1 MMWMR
6 LFSSQR
12 QQQERPKMV
21 KRWDSQMSLF
31 ACKEEE
37 DEYYYESDDSSTWTF
52 STAAGT
58 GGGGGGSRACASV
71 AMMTTTMPTPQHKP
85 FKLVR
90 FFLSHN
96 EFHDDPR
103 TSGSSTASD
112 NDSSCIGSSSSS
124 SVYYY
129 DRQEWWYSNK
139 ETAEFRIQFQRERK
153 WLISLDTMVAVVGR
167 GGTSSRSMNFSSL
180 LIDVYGNI
188 LQRHYT
194 LRGGGGRHRRCRLD
208 ISKAHCRKLAKW
220 LESDYY
226 GWAGLEKLLVPHVLD
241 DLLLGRQCHRDAVLE
256 SCAVASPDR
265 LREISTEWSIID
277 QVLAQTT
284 AVALAMVVTKQRA
297 GTTGAALRLVLPTR
311 VVRR

>member
-1 MMWMR
+1 MMLRR

-21 KRWDSQMSLF
+21 KRRDISQTSLF
-31 ACKEEE
+31 AYTEEA

-52 STAAGT
+52 STAI
-58 GGGGGGSRACASV
+58 GGGGGGSRACAS
-71 AMMTTTMPTPQHKP
+71 MTMTTMTTMPHKP
-85 FKLVR
+85 FKVVR

-103 TSGSSTASD
+103 TSSGSTAGD
-112 NDSSCIGSSSSS
+112 NGSINSNS

-129 DRQEWWYSNK
+129 DREELWYSSK
-139 ETAEFRIQFQRERK
+139 ETTEFRMQFHRERK
-153 WLISLDTMVAVVGR
+153 WLISLDTMVAVVGTR
-167 GGTSSRSMNFSSL
+167 GGSSRSMNFGSL

-188 LQRHYT
+188 LQRHDT
-194 LRGGGGRHRRCRLD
+194 LRGSGRHRRQLD

-241 DLLLGRQCHRDAVLE
+241 DLLLGRQCHRDAVLA
-256 SCAVASPDR
+256 SSAVSASPDQ
-265 LREISTEWSIID
+265 LREISIEWSIID

-284 AVALAMVVTKQRA
+284 AVALAMVVTKQRT
-297 GTTGAALRLVLPTR
+297 GTTGALRLVLPNR